1 MDNIADQSQ
10 TGTVVEYA
18 SVFDFNNSIDLET
31 RLEYLK
37 ELHAIYCISYNQT
50 LPKNEND
57 ESNFKGHI
65 TTIKVK
71 YEPKIDC
78 TQEQIVKGFR
88 SIWPVTDRVWVQFKN
103 EKKGALKRFL
113 IFILHDH
120 MIQYPN
126 ICELIAMMLSVSP
139 ATG

>member
-37 ELHAIYCISYNQT
+37 ELHAIYCISYTQT

-71 YEPKIDC
+71 YEPKLTAHKNKLLKDS
-78 TQEQIVKGFR
+78 G
-88 SIWPVTDRVWVQFKN
+88 QF
-103 EKKGALKRFL
+103 G
-113 IFILHDH
+113 
-120 MIQYPN
+120 Q
-126 ICELIAMMLSVSP
+126 
-139 ATG
+139 